1 MEHLS
6 FGIVDIAVFL
16 AFILLVLS
24 VGFYKSKGE
33 KTHGD
38 NGAADYFLA
47 RKEVICRPIVSM
59 SFLTFRFIK
68 SNRKDE

>member
-6 FGIVDIAVFL
+6 FGIVDITVFL

-38 NGAADYFLA
+38 NGRQITSLRGVA
-47 RKEVICRPIVSM
+47 SHGG
-59 SFLTFRFIK
+59 
-68 SNRKDE
+68 